1 MTVPYITGFGSTIP
15 ALHAIGSLLFDS
27 TSNVSH
33 GGAVGWTTSNS
44 GLLSNL
50 FYTAATPAARRSSDP
65 KDYSFD
71 DPMGDIINAYRDI
84 AFRMSLQAATEENEG
99 LSDKDAKVFQEV
111 GSVSHQSM
119 ARYAMDKAALAVAVV
134 ISLIGPVATLVL
146 FWGWW
151 KLGRRFTMS
160 PLEMI
165 NAVLAPGEEEFFDD
179 DDDDDRRDSS
189 EERHTQTQR
198 QGQSTANRNRNRN
211 QREVARLLA
220 ECKGDASGAD
230 LANHVRQNKKGEE
243 PVLKYGV
250 DGRGRLSMKVVGGGG
265 VRRRRQKE
273 GGFVSGLVD
282 VLLNDG

>member
-15 ALHAIGSLLFDS
+15 ALYAMGSLLFDS

-44 GLLSNL
+44 GLLSDL
-50 FYTAATPAARRSSDP
+50 FYTAAMPAARCSSDP

-71 DPMGDIINAYRDI
+71 DPMVDTINVYRDI
-84 AFRMSLQAATEENEG
+84 AFRMSLQAAAEENEG

-111 GSVSHQSM
+111 GSRSHQSM

-134 ISLIGPVATLVL
+134 ISLIGPVATLML

-165 NAVLAPGEEEFFDD
+165 NAVLAPEEDEFFDD
-179 DDDDDRRDSS
+179 YDMNGVN
-189 EERHTQTQR
+189 ER
-198 QGQSTANRNRNRN
+198 QGQSEDRN
-211 QREVARLLA
+211 QREVAR
-220 ECKGDASGAD
+220 
-230 LANHVRQNKKGEE
+230 
-243 PVLKYGV
+243 
-250 DGRGRLSMKVVGGGG
+250 
-265 VRRRRQKE
+265 
-273 GGFVSGLVD
+273 
-282 VLLNDG
+282 